1 MTVRTTVAATAVE
14 SQLTKHRLYYSGT
27 TREGK
32 DMSDEV
38 GEVVEKMYEK
48 LVHTE
53 KRMSQFIYLRTA
65 IYVGTHVLSIVFHSN
80 PTEPVMHFP
89 ACGCCGGW
97 IGWDGKW
104 KRSPTSP
111 VYCFEWLSMG
121 F

>member
-1 MTVRTTVAATAVE
+1 
-14 SQLTKHRLYYSGT
+14 
-27 TREGK
+27 
-32 DMSDEV
+32 MSDEV

-65 IYVGTHVLSIVFHSN
+65 IYVGTHVLAIVFHSN

-97 IGWDGKW
+97 IGWDGEW